1 MELALFLP
9 LILVF
14 GLACIQFAVIFMAFV
29 NVQNVTRDGA
39 RWVSVHPHVIDSDTI
54 ATVKGRLPAALKSS
68 ALTIAI
74 TPACGSL
81 SSGKC
86 IGRDPGTQISVA
98 STYDISS
105 HLFLPSS
112 FGWGTMTVAIP
123 TLVPTYTIYMQVE
136 PN

>member
-1 MELALFLP
+1 MPPRLAASRWSGRDGLALFLP

-54 ATVKGRLPAALKSS
+54 ATVKGRLPAQAQGECADDRDRASLRI
-68 ALTIAI
+68 AFEREVRLGETGLT
-74 TPACGSL
+74 L
-81 SSGKC
+81 
-86 IGRDPGTQISVA
+86 VA

-105 HLFLPSS
+105 HLFRPRALAGGP
-112 FGWGTMTVAIP
+112 
-123 TLVPTYTIYMQVE
+123 
-136 PN
+136 